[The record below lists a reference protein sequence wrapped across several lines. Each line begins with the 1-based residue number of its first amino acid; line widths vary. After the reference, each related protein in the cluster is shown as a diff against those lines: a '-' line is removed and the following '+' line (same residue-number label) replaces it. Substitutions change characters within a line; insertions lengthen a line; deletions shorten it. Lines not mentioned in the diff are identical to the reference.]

1 MENNINDIDDLIEAG
16 EPITTYMSYP
26 TPEQCVKMLEK
37 YPIGSSEHSI
47 GEQVL
52 NMHKAKDSTIDSKP
66 RTAKEIILS
75 DMQEAAKAHDMKTYR
90 SLRLKLKKY

>member
-1 MENNINDIDDLIEAG
+1 MENDIDMLIEEG
-16 EPITTYMSYP
+16 QPITNFMNYP
-26 TPEQCVKMLEK
+26 TIEQCLKMLEK

-47 GEQVL
+47 GEQCL
-52 NMHKAKDSTIDSKP
+52 EMHKAKDSTIDSKP

-90 SLRLKLKKY
+90 ELRLKLKKY